1 MKSIV
6 RSMYRV
12 TMTSTDKPQ
21 KVSHVLCSLAII
33 NCHMHD
39 NLDTDMLNAT
49 KHCNAN
55 SLIAYVHIF
64 NVLARCCRARPIDH
78 LATSV
83 WILKVTLFVLSFEL
97 KKTNKQKLAVD
108 QECPQNTLLN
118 LPCSLNILLNISFL
132 FLVKPRHF
140 ILFCNF
146 SLCSVHYFLK
156 LLFKCY

>member
-39 NLDTDMLNAT
+39 HLDTDMLNAT
-49 KHCNAN
+49 KHYNAN

-64 NVLARCCRARPIDH
+64 NVLARCCRAQPIDH
-78 LATSV
+78 FATSV
-83 WILKVTLFVLSFEL
+83 
-97 KKTNKQKLAVD
+97 
-108 QECPQNTLLN
+108 
-118 LPCSLNILLNISFL
+118 
-132 FLVKPRHF
+132 
-140 ILFCNF
+140 
-146 SLCSVHYFLK
+146 
-156 LLFKCY
+156 